1 MKLSEVFV
9 LVAAGTLGGI
19 FSTVVSIASLVTYPV
34 LLALGVPPLSANMTN
49 TVSLV
54 LTGVGSVA
62 GSRPELAGQRDRV
75 LRFGAIT
82 AVGGITGA
90 AILLVTPGSTFTAI
104 APVLIGAASA
114 VLLVQ
119 PKITALAPRPYTGGA
134 GVENRTGAACR
145 TGMSR
150 RTGAAHRAGVPPRA
164 DRALPADLAAHTA
177 ARALP
182 GGLADI
188 ADLAHSACV
197 AHPGDLVV
205 SAGLA
210 DRADGRLR
218 VTHGVALFAVA
229 VYVGYFG
236 AAAGVMLLVVL
247 GMMISEPLVK
257 VNAIKNAVSGAANC
271 LAAICFAIFG
281 SVRWL
286 FVGPLAAGFL
296 IGGWIGPKIARR
308 VPGDILR
315 VIVSLCGIGLAIR
328 LGISAYR

>member
-1 MKLSEVFV
+1 M

-54 LTGVGSVA
+54 LTGAGSVA
-62 GSRPELAGQRDRV
+62 GSRPELTGQKDRL

-82 AVGGITGA
+82 ALGGITGA
-90 AILLVTPGSTFTAI
+90 VILLIAPASTFTAV
-104 APVLIGAASA
+104 APMLIGAASV

-119 PKITALAPRPYTGGA
+119 PKITALTPSPEGDQA
-134 GVENRTGAACR
+134 G
-145 TGMSR
+145 R
-150 RTGAAHRAGVPPRA
+150 R
-164 DRALPADLAAHTA
+164 
-177 ARALP
+177 
-182 GGLADI
+182 
-188 ADLAHSACV
+188 
-197 AHPGDLVV
+197 
-205 SAGLA
+205 
-210 DRADGRLR
+210 R
-218 VTHGVALFAVA
+218 VMHLIALFAVA
-229 VYVGYFG
+229 IYVGYFG

-247 GMMISEPLVK
+247 SMMLSERLVR

-271 LAAICFAIFG
+271 MAAICFAIFG

-286 FVGPLAAGFL
+286 LVGPLAAGFL

-308 VPGDILR
+308 VPGGALR
-315 VIVSLCGIGLAIR
+315 VVVSLCGIGLAIR